1 MSRGRKQHPQRRR
14 KEYRDGGG
22 GNRKRDLEDRERSR
36 TEEKK
41 RVAEGNLS
49 EIVLECGNSCTSF
62 KNSLL

>member
-1 MSRGRKQHPQRRR
+1 MTQRRR
-14 KEYRDGGG
+14 KEHRDGGG

-49 EIVLECGNSCTSF
+49 EIGEGT
-62 KNSLL
+62 